1 MWRLRRE
8 CREGSRTL
16 WRAERILRSAAQSL
30 ASLLSSIT
38 GEFFYSALLVY
49 VRHYLLAYPS
59 IMSLL
64 PVIAN
69 LRGGLYSTLASRA
82 STRLHLGY
90 ELRGLRDKWV
100 LEQHTMIYMVKI
112 IITIYVSFLATLA
125 SRGKVEFTELFY
137 ASFTAL
143 SLAHLAMLPLTV
155 VFAKESFRR
164 GWDPDHMLTPIVAL
178 LGDVTTVPTLLV
190 AVIAY
195 HKCGDYMCL
204 LIPLSLLVINL
215 YPVIGGLLGGKLKLK
230 LGVAGEIGVS
240 LALSVAIEVFTGIL
254 FVEHTEMLVGKPY
267 VLGALPVLMQAG
279 GGISS
284 ITASKMSTEL
294 HVGTYPPSFIP
305 SRRILGFFLHN
316 LIVYAPVYAVAG
328 FIGFL
333 SSLGATGLR
342 LINLVS
348 ALRVSLEVGLIL
360 QPLTV
365 LLSHALSTL
374 AFKLGFDPDNTTI
387 PVLTALMD
395 ISTAVLTVIVC

>member
-1 MWRLRRE
+1 M
-8 CREGSRTL
+8 T
-16 WRAERILRSAAQSL
+16 
-30 ASLLSSIT
+30 
-38 GEFFYSALLVY
+38 
-49 VRHYLLAYPS
+49 
-59 IMSLL
+59 LL

-90 ELRGLRDKWV
+90 ELKGLRDRWV
-100 LEQHTMIYMVKI
+100 LEQHTTIYIVKI
-112 IITIYVSFLATLA
+112 IITIYVSFLAMLV

-143 SLAHLAMLPLTV
+143 SLAHLIMLPLTV

-164 GWDPDHMLTPIVAL
+164 EWDPDHMLTPIVAL
-178 LGDVTTVPTLLV
+178 LGDVTAVPTLIV

-195 HKCGDYMCL
+195 HKCKDYVCL
-204 LIPLSLLVINL
+204 LIPISLLFINL
-215 YPVIGGLLGGKLKLK
+215 YPVIKGFSRGKLELK

-240 LALSVAIEVFTGIL
+240 LALSVAIEVFTGML
-254 FVEHTEMLVGKPY
+254 LVEHTEMLVRKPY

-294 HVGTYPPSFIP
+294 HVGTYSPSIIP
-305 SRRILGFFLHN
+305 SRRILVFFLHN
-316 LIVYAPVYAVAG
+316 MIVYVPVYMMAG

-333 SSLGATGLR
+333 SSLGVIGLR
-342 LINLVS
+342 LTCLLS
-348 ALRVSLEVGLIL
+348 ALRVSMEVGLML
-360 QPLTV
+360 QPLLV

-374 AFKLGFDPDNTTI
+374 AFRLGFDPDNTTI

-395 ISTAVLTVIVC
+395 VSTVLLAVLVC